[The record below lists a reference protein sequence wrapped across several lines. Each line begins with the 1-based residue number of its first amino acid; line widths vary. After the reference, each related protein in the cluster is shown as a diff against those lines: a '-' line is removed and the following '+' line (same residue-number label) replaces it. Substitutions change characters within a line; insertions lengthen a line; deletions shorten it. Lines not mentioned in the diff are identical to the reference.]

1 MKKFIVI
8 IFTFLLLFNVSSCAF
23 IGYQQ
28 EIAPQNIYKD
38 YVSNKETDDQNL
50 NFESNICIGSNS
62 ILTVISCTNLRLN
75 GEYTSVIN
83 IYSGVIINSEGYL
96 LTTVQAALLD
106 VFDGDETIRKST
118 NEVYAILP
126 DIYQDETQYKLK
138 LIDYDSEAGLALY
151 CFYDHFY
158 YYTDSEKSSA
168 VEGFQFYST
177 FSGNKVSIGD
187 ACAAVG
193 NSLGNILNG
202 EIENRNSISYIQ
214 TTITSGYISDDSA
227 DPEIFETYEE
237 SDGSQYFIISAPTN
251 IDMIGGGVFD
261 KSGYLIGIIASKI
274 VSSQERNASQYLSR
288 VSLAYSSK
296 HVMNFIDRT
305 STKISK
311 VIHYSYA
318 ISGGEGG

>member
-1 MKKFIVI
+1 M
-8 IFTFLLLFNVSSCAF
+8 
-23 IGYQQ
+23 
-28 EIAPQNIYKD
+28 
-38 YVSNKETDDQNL
+38 
-50 NFESNICIGSNS
+50 
-62 ILTVISCTNLRLN
+62 
-75 GEYTSVIN
+75 
-83 IYSGVIINSEGYL
+83 
-96 LTTVQAALLD
+96 
-106 VFDGDETIRKST
+106 
-118 NEVYAILP
+118 
-126 DIYQDETQYKLK
+126 
-138 LIDYDSEAGLALY
+138 
-151 CFYDHFY
+151 
-158 YYTDSEKSSA
+158 
-168 VEGFQFYST
+168 
-177 FSGNKVSIGD
+177 
-187 ACAAVG
+187 
-193 NSLGNILNG
+193 GNILNG

-261 KSGYLIGIIASKI
+261 ESGYLIGIIASKI